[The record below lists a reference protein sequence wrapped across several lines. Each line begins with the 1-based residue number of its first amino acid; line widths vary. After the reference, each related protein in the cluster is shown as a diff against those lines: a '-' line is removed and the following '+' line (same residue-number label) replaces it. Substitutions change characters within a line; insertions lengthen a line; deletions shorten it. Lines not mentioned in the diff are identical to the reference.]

1 MSQGLLILEVAKVQ
15 FKFPDDL
22 NLNLLENQELCF
34 VKSHRE
40 ALFQARQPKQLI
52 ALGVQKNHKCQKLK
66 YIRAGGKKS
75 GHGPGKALTNPF
87 LAAKGHLTQQLPHS
101 RQQSLP

>member
-66 YIRAGGKKS
+66 YIRAGGKKKWTWAWQS
-75 GHGPGKALTNPF
+75 INQP
-87 LAAKGHLTQQLPHS
+87 LPS
-101 RQQSLP
+101 R